1 MQRSESE
8 PGEAHAGVEKHK
20 SGLIKTIG
28 LFTAVTVVLSSMI
41 GSGVFKKVAPMS
53 DNLMSPELVLS
64 CWLLAGVISLLGSLT
79 NAEIAGLIAEPGGQY
94 VYFKKM
100 YGRAFAFF
108 YGWSSFAVIQSS
120 SQASIAYVFAQSV
133 NALAPLPRL
142 SSGIEEI
149 SIFGFIY
156 PLRNLGVKLL
166 TVSLLALLASI
177 NYRGVRYGSSV
188 SRVFTT
194 AIVICIV
201 GIIILGLSIGGGSME
216 NIYRDASGYLTSKVN
231 TSSLGLIGAIFTSM
245 VSAFWAY
252 DGWNNLSFL
261 GGEVKNPKR
270 TIPLAL
276 IIGVSIVT
284 CIYML
289 INFTYLFVMPIDE
302 MIAVFNTPNSIAAI
316 EVIKKF
322 LGPVGALGMSLLIL
336 VATFGSVNSSI
347 LSTSR
352 VYFAMARDGLFFK
365 QAAKVHPRFSTPS
378 VALLMQFVW
387 SSVLVFSGSFDQLTD
402 MLIFA
407 AFIFYG
413 AGAFGVFVLRRKM
426 PDAPRP
432 YKALGYPI
440 LPAIFVLFCIS
451 LVGISLIERPLESFT
466 GLFLIFSGLPFY
478 YFWKKNKGAD
488 TNEEGE

>member
-1 MQRSESE
+1 MQSSGSATRDVQQ
-8 PGEAHAGVEKHK
+8 GVERHK
-20 SGLIKTIG
+20 SGLLKSIG
-28 LFTAVTVVLSSMI
+28 LFTAITVVLSSMI

-53 DNLMSPELVLS
+53 DNLMSPELVLL
-64 CWLLAGVISLLGSLT
+64 CWLFAGVISLLGSLT

-94 VYFKKM
+94 VYFRKM
-100 YGRAFAFF
+100 YGKTFAFF
-108 YGWSSFAVIQSS
+108 YGWSCFAVIQSA
-120 SQASIAYVFAQSV
+120 SQASIAYVFAQSINV
-133 NALAPLPRL
+133 LTPLPRL
-142 SSGIEEI
+142 SPELESI
-149 SIFGFIY
+149 SILGFLY
-156 PLRNLGVKLL
+156 PLKNLGVKLL
-166 TVSLLALLASI
+166 TVSLLALLASV

-194 AIVICIV
+194 AIVICIFAIV
-201 GIIILGLSIGGGSME
+201 ILGLSVSGGSLD
-216 NIYRDASGYLTSKVN
+216 NIYTDASGYIGSVVN
-231 TSSLGLIGAIFTSM
+231 TSELGLVGAIFTSM

-276 IIGVSIVT
+276 IIGVSTVT
-284 CIYML
+284 LIYLL

-302 MIAVFNTPNSIAAI
+302 MIVVFNTPNTIAAI
-316 EVIKKF
+316 EVVRKF
-322 LGPVGALGMSLLIL
+322 LGPGGALCISLLIL
-336 VATFGSVNSSI
+336 LATFGCVNSSI

-352 VYFAMARDGLFFK
+352 IYFAMARDGLFFRK
-365 QAAKVHPRFSTPS
+365 AATVHPKFSTPS
-378 VALLMQFVW
+378 VALVMQFAW

-426 PDAPRP
+426 PDAHRP
-432 YKALGYPI
+432 YKALGYPV
-440 LPAIFVLFCIS
+440 LPAIFVLFCIL
-451 LVGISLIERPLESFT
+451 LVSISLIERPQESFT

-478 YFWKKNKGAD
+478 YMWKKNKAEVSESTD
-488 TNEEGE
+488 

>member
-1 MQRSESE
+1 MQRTSSVSQDVQPE
-8 PGEAHAGVEKHK
+8 GVERHK
-20 SGLIKTIG
+20 SGLIKSIG
-28 LFTAVTVVLSSMI
+28 LFTAITVVLSSMI

-53 DNLMSPELVLS
+53 DNLMSPELVLM
-64 CWLLAGVISLLGSLT
+64 CWLLAGFISLLGSLT

-94 VYFKKM
+94 VYFRRM
-100 YGRAFAFF
+100 YGKAFAFF
-108 YGWSSFAVIQSS
+108 YGWACFAVIQTA

-142 SSGIEEI
+142 SPALEDI
-149 SIFGFIY
+149 SILGFLY
-156 PLRNLGVKLL
+156 PLKNLGVKLL

-177 NYRGVRYGSSV
+177 NYRGVKYGSSV

-194 AIVICIV
+194 AIVICIFAIV
-201 GIIILGLSIGGGSME
+201 ILGLTVSGGSID
-216 NIYRDASGYLTSKVN
+216 NIYTDAPGYLESAVN
-231 TSSLGLIGAIFTSM
+231 TSKLGLIGAIFTSM
-245 VSAFWAY
+245 ISAFWAY

-276 IIGVSIVT
+276 IIGVSTVT
-284 CIYML
+284 LIYLL
-289 INFTYLFVMPIDE
+289 INFTYLFVMPINE
-302 MIAVFNTPNSIAAI
+302 MIAVFNTPNTIAAI
-316 EVIKKF
+316 EVVRKF
-322 LGPVGALGMSLLIL
+322 LGPLGALGISLLIL
-336 VATFGSVNSSI
+336 LATFGCVNSSI

-365 QAAKVHPRFSTPS
+365 KAATVHPIFSTPS
-378 VALLMQFVW
+378 VALMMQFVW

-426 PDAPRP
+426 PDAHRP
-432 YKALGYPI
+432 YKALGYPV
-440 LPAIFVLFCIS
+440 LPAIFVLFCIL
-451 LVGISLIERPLESFT
+451 LVGISLIERPQESFT

-478 YFWKKNKGAD
+478 YIWKKNKAEVSES
-488 TNEEGE
+488 TE

>member
-1 MQRSESE
+1 MERSDSVIQDVKNKE
-8 PGEAHAGVEKHK
+8 EKHK

-53 DNLMSPELVLS
+53 DNLLSPELVLF
-64 CWLLAGVISLLGSLT
+64 CWLLAGFISLLGSLT

-94 VYFKKM
+94 VYFRKM
-100 YGRAFAFF
+100 YGKAFAFF
-108 YGWSSFAVIQSS
+108 YGWSCFAVIQSA
-120 SQASIAYVFAQSV
+120 SQASIAYVFAQSL
-133 NALAPLPRL
+133 NSLAPLPRL
-142 SSGIEEI
+142 SSHLEEI
-149 SIFGFIY
+149 SLFGFLY
-156 PLRNLGVKLL
+156 PLRNLGVKFL
-166 TVSLLALLASI
+166 TVSLLALLASV

-201 GIIILGLSIGGGSME
+201 IIIILGLSVSGGSLS
-216 NIYRDASGYLTSKVN
+216 NIYTDASGYMESKVN
-231 TSSLGLIGAIFTSM
+231 TSGLGLVGAIFTSM

-276 IIGVSIVT
+276 IIGVSTVT
-284 CIYML
+284 FIYLL

-302 MIAVFNTPNSIAAI
+302 MITVFNTPNTIAAV
-316 EVIKKF
+316 EVVRKF
-322 LGPVGALGMSLLIL
+322 MGPAGAFCISLLIL
-336 VATFGSVNSSI
+336 LATFGCVNSSI

-365 QAAKVHPRFSTPS
+365 KAATVHPKYSTPS
-378 VALLMQFVW
+378 VALLMQFIW

-432 YKALGYPI
+432 YKALGYPV
-440 LPAIFVLFCIS
+440 LPAIFILFCIL
-451 LVGISLIERPLESFT
+451 LVGISLIERPQESFT
-466 GLFLIFSGLPFY
+466 GLFLIFSGIPFY
-478 YFWKKNKGAD
+478 FIWKKKTGV
-488 TNEEGE
+488 NENMD

>member
-1 MQRSESE
+1 MQRTGSVTQDINQPE
-8 PGEAHAGVEKHK
+8 EKHK
-20 SGLIKTIG
+20 SGLLKTIG

-53 DNLMSPELVLS
+53 DNLMSPELVLL
-64 CWLLAGVISLLGSLT
+64 CWLLAGFISLLGSLT

-94 VYFKKM
+94 VYFRKM
-100 YGRAFAFF
+100 YGKAFAFF
-108 YGWSSFAVIQSS
+108 YGWACFAVIQSA

-133 NALAPLPRL
+133 NSLAPLPRL
-142 SSGIEEI
+142 SPALEEI
-149 SIFGFIY
+149 SLFGFIY

-166 TVSLLALLASI
+166 TVSLLALLASV

-188 SRVFTT
+188 SRVFTM
-194 AIVICIV
+194 AIVTCIV
-201 GIIILGLSIGGGSME
+201 AIIILGLTISGGSIA
-216 NIYRDASGYLTSKVN
+216 NIYSDASAYLTSEVN
-231 TSSLGLIGAIFTSM
+231 TSRLGLVGAIFTSM

-276 IIGVSIVT
+276 VIGVSTVT
-284 CIYML
+284 FIYLL

-302 MIAVFNTPNSIAAI
+302 MIAVFNTPNTIAAI
-316 EVIKKF
+316 EVVRKF
-322 LGPVGALGMSLLIL
+322 LGPVGALGISLLIL
-336 VATFGSVNSSI
+336 LATFGCVNSSI

-352 VYFAMARDGLFFK
+352 VYFAMARDGLFFRK
-365 QAAKVHPRFSTPS
+365 AATIHPVYSTPS
-378 VALLMQFVW
+378 VALLMQFIW
-387 SSVLVFSGSFDQLTD
+387 SSVLVFTGSFDQLTD
-402 MLIFA
+402 MLVFA

-432 YKALGYPI
+432 YKALGYPV
-440 LPAIFVLFCIS
+440 LPAIFVLFCIV
-451 LVGISLIERPLESFT
+451 LVGVSLIERPQESFT

-478 YFWKKNKGAD
+478 FLWKKNKSINVD
-488 TNEEGE
+488 SGE